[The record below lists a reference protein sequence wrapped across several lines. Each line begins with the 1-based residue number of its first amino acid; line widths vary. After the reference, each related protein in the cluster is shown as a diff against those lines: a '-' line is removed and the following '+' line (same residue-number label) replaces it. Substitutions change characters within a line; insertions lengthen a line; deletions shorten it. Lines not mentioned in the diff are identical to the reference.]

1 MTTPTKRLIPAAI
14 GEEVTSGQVK
24 VYAADTVDGLKTT
37 SALTE
42 GVAIENKSAV
52 KSTIQVTAPSGKDSQ
67 FFKVKFGD

>member
-1 MTTPTKRLIPAAI
+1 MALGKDVAD
-14 GEEVTSGQVK
+14 GQIK
-24 VYAADTVDGLKTT
+24 VYSADTLDGLKTA

-67 FFKVKFGD
+67 FFKVKFGE